1 MRLLLL
7 ITVLWKFPFYRA
19 LTCLKCDD
27 VVQPRHC
34 TTVMTCPDTDVC
46 FVERRINSFGE
57 EGYALGC
64 MRDHVCRN
72 ITSISSTSRCAHC
85 CIKDLCNQEGCG
97 EPGYPDSRGP
107 ICYNCLDAV
116 PEGRCHQIEICRQSE
131 VCSVSGKGMFGTTVF
146 ASKCIQQESCGAHH
160 GVDIIGKRG
169 QMSAIR
175 AYDVHDCFQC
185 CTSDLCNRNCHNSV
199 DGQWGTWGQWSMCD
213 VNCNHIRI
221 RSCNNPAPEDGGRN
235 CRGLAVE
242 VAHCSVCLAKDCSE
256 LLVHDARL
264 RSGVYNITT
273 PLTHTQVQVYCD
285 MDTDGGG
292 WTIFQRRFNGSV
304 DFYRNFSDYENGF
317 GNVAGEYWLGLK
329 YIYEIT
335 SNGSFQLRVNI
346 THGDGSTG
354 YDVYSNF
361 SLQHGTNYTLNLGER
376 VKSQGVDSSYTFF
389 TDSAPVGNAF
399 STYDLDRDNY
409 GPNCAETFKGGW
421 WYNACYRYINL
432 NGLYK
437 PGRVDN
443 TAMLYDNGVGLTS
456 STIMFKD
463 TFQKA

>member
-107 ICYNCLDAV
+107 VCYNCLDAV
-116 PEGRCHQIEICRQSE
+116 PEGRCHQIEICRQGE
-131 VCSVSGKGMFGTTVF
+131 ICGVNGKGMFGTTVF

-160 GVDIIGKRG
+160 GIDIIGKRG
-169 QMSAIR
+169 QMSTIR

-185 CTSDLCNRNCHNSV
+185 CYADLCNRNC
-199 DGQWGTWGQWSMCD
+199 
-213 VNCNHIRI
+213 
-221 RSCNNPAPEDGGRN
+221 NNNDYITY
-235 CRGLAVE
+235 
-242 VAHCSVCLAKDCSE
+242 AHSSAKDCSE

-264 RSGVYNITT
+264 RSGVYTINT
-273 PLTHTQVQVYCD
+273 PLTHTQVHVYCD

-361 SLQHGTNYTLNLGER
+361 SLQHGTNYTLNLGES

-389 TDSAPVGNAF
+389 TSSAPVGNAF
-399 STYDLDRDNY
+399 STYDHDVDNY
-409 GPNCAETFKGGW
+409 ATNCAEKYKGGW
-421 WYNACYRYINL
+421 WYNACFTNINL

-437 PGRVDN
+437 PGSDDRTV
-443 TAMLYDNGVGLTS
+443 MRYDMTIGLTS

-463 TFQKA
+463 TVQKA